1 MLRWSFR
8 LFKIRGI
15 QLSVHGSFLILL
27 AYVALEGW
35 QLDGW
40 PGLGWSVALLVVFF
54 TCVVLHELGH
64 SFTARA
70 FGVGVPRILLMPI
83 GGMAEFDRMPR
94 RPREEF
100 LITIAG
106 PAVNFVIA
114 TALFLVVGLPRNW
127 SFWTLDDYPATGRG
141 FAQLLLHW
149 NIWMGCFNLIPVFP
163 MDGGR
168 IFRAL
173 LATMMPYL
181 RATFWAA
188 TLGKVLAIAAIGIAI
203 LHYQAYLT
211 AVLFSFIF
219 FAGEAEYRAIRR
231 HEIEDAHWREI
242 LTRFPAQA
250 GEPPIISA
258 VPPAAENRQ
267 PPIIEIHE
275 IE

>member
-15 QLSVHGSFLILL
+15 QLSLHGSFLILL
-27 AYVALEGW
+27 AYVGFEGW

-40 PGLGWSVALLVVFF
+40 AGLGWSVALLVVFF

-64 SFTARA
+64 SFTARM

-100 LITIAG
+100 LIAIAG
-106 PAVNFVIA
+106 PAVNFVIS
-114 TALFLVVGLPRNW
+114 ALLFAVVGLPRGW
-127 SFWTLDDYPATGRG
+127 SFWTLDDYPATALG
-141 FAQLLLHW
+141 FSQLLLHW
-149 NIWMGCFNLIPVFP
+149 NLWMGCFNLAPVFP

-168 IFRAL
+168 ILRAL

-188 TLGKVLAIAAIGIAI
+188 TLGKGLAVVGISIAI
-203 LHYQAYLT
+203 LQYQAYLT
-211 AVLFSFIF
+211 AVLFAFIF

-231 HEIEDAHWREI
+231 KEIEDAHWREI
-242 LTRFPAQA
+242 LARFPAQA
-250 GEPPIISA
+250 GEPPLL
-258 VPPAAENRQ
+258 VELPPAGENRE
-267 PPIIEIHE
+267 PPVIEVRR